1 MWKILWLFVL
11 KSVKSNCRF
20 QGQTELCGSKPSD
33 FRLAIEEA
41 FLAEHGFSG
50 ARVDATTISSQPANY
65 VSFPIQEATD
75 SNHEQECQSRIK
87 ASKCNVICAYN
98 HITVLL
104 IYPVQLALMISHNA
118 VVFCNCLR

>member
-1 MWKILWLFVL
+1 MKQGRIFPFVDNVDRSVMSMEYNVENSLAVVL

-20 QGQTELCGSKPSD
+20 QGQTELCGSKPCD

-50 ARVDATTISSQPANY
+50 ARVDATTISGQPANY

-75 SNHEQECQSRIK
+75 SNHEQECQSRIQ
-87 ASKCNVICAYN
+87 ASKCNVIYA
-98 HITVLL
+98 
-104 IYPVQLALMISHNA
+104 
-118 VVFCNCLR
+118 